1 MSMSLMEYTM
11 PEHASRWEI
20 SEVVRMKRWTARK
33 RTSNLTPKEKI
44 AEEIHQLRTALECL
58 VLNGQAMTSEAVIE
72 KSMEL
77 DLKIMQYMRAI
88 KRQPTQ

>member
-20 SEVVRMKRWTARK
+20 SEVVRTKRWTARK

-44 AEEIHQLRTALECL
+44 EEEIHELRTSLECL
-58 VLNGQAMTSEAVIE
+58 VLNGQAMTSETVIE

-88 KRQPTQ
+88 KRHPT